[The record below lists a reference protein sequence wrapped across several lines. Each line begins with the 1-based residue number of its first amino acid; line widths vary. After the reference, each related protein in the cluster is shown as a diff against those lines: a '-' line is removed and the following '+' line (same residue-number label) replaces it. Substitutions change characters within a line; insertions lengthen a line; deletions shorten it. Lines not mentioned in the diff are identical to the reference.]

1 MRRERG
7 FATLLVLAVVAI
19 AGVTIAA
26 LQASSLDD
34 AMEGRMALARVRAH
48 WAARAGVEAT
58 IAKLEF
64 NAVNPSNDFDAY
76 LDLDEMAEAAEGTL
90 GGGIGR
96 EPASI
101 YRVSTF
107 EGGKE
112 MLGPMDAHS
121 RLNISLAGREALMEL
136 PLVTE
141 DVVDGVLDWIDGDED
156 VTLLGAEA
164 PQYMSQA
171 YPYEP
176 RNAPMRSIQEME
188 LVTGAQTAIMRGE
201 DWNLNN
207 VLDASERDGTQTW
220 PVDSG
225 DASLDT
231 GWAGLLTAS
240 STDDV
245 LDSTGQ
251 AKLALKTASAGDIT
265 KVVGCQTDQGQA
277 IADYVA
283 GNENATMGDFVRQ
296 DLRQL
301 VESVGKQDRPQALSR
316 EHLGA
321 LLNEC
326 VIEAPT
332 KPQPGRLNINTAPL
346 SVLELVFGRDTGL
359 ADAVVAAR
367 AGKAKG
373 FESIAEL
380 LDIQGLSRRMVS
392 ELEPKLTVRSNVYEL
407 TSRGRDTATGLEV
420 EIVATIDRSTVPV
433 VIKEL
438 RIR

>member
-1 MRRERG
+1 MRRDRG

-34 AMEGRMALARVRAH
+34 AMEGRLALARVRAH

-58 IAKLEF
+58 VAKLEF

-76 LDLDEMAEAAEGTL
+76 LDLDEMAEVAEGTL

-96 EPASI
+96 DPAAI

-112 MLGPMDAHS
+112 MLGPLDAHS
-121 RLNISLAGREALMEL
+121 RLNINLAGRESLMEL

-176 RNAPMRSIQEME
+176 RNAPMRTIQEME
-188 LVTGAQTAIMRGE
+188 LVTGVQTAVMRGE

-207 VLDASERDGTQTW
+207 VLDASERDGTETW
-220 PVDSG
+220 PIDSG

-245 LDSTGQ
+245 LDSSGQ
-251 AKLALKTASAGDIT
+251 AKLVLKTASAGDIS
-265 KVVGCQTDQGQA
+265 KVVGCQTDQAQA

-283 GNENATMGDFVRQ
+283 GNENAILGDFIRQ

-316 EHLGA
+316 EHLGT

-332 KPQPGRLNINTAPL
+332 TPKPGRLNINTASL
-346 SVLELVFGRDTGL
+346 NVLELVFGLDTGL

-380 LDIQGLSRRMVS
+380 LDIEGLSRRMVA
-392 ELEPKLTVRSNVYEL
+392 ELEPRLTVRSNVYEL
-407 TSRGRDTATGLEV
+407 TSRGRDAATGLEV